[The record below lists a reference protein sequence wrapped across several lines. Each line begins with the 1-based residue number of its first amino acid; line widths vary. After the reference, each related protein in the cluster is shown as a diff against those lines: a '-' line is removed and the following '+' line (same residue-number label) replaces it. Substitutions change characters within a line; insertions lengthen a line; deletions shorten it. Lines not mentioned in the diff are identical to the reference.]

1 MNMTK
6 KLSDKEKLKVL
17 ADFLRNDV
25 RTCNY
30 FELSAMKKA
39 DWYDYNF
46 QKAGKILDELDL

>member
-1 MNMTK
+1 MTK